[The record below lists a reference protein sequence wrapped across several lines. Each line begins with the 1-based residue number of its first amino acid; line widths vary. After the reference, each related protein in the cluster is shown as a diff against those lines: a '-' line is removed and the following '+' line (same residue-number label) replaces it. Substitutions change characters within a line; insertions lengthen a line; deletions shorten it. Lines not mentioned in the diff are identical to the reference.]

1 MSPPMAAARE
11 KESNLAR
18 LLGSGT
24 LPSWRLAGLGVIGWL
39 LTFCVCVQV
48 LLVSP
53 SWLSSIPCVLPTIAI
68 RNSDRHGVAVEKV
81 HGADGHAVEQVDT
94 IAKRLMSN
102 EGKVRDSLSTPHPP
116 PPRGSDCFGKG
127 RGTDS
132 GG

>member
-1 MSPPMAAARE
+1 MS
-11 KESNLAR
+11 
-18 LLGSGT
+18 
-24 LPSWRLAGLGVIGWL
+24 
-39 LTFCVCVQV
+39 VCVQV

-68 RNSDRHGVAVEKV
+68 PELGCYGYGVAVEESS
-81 HGADGHAVEQVDT
+81 GTDGHAGEQVDT

-102 EGKVRDSLSTPHPP
+102 EGKVGDSLSTPHPP
-116 PPRGSDCFGKG
+116 PGSDCFGKG